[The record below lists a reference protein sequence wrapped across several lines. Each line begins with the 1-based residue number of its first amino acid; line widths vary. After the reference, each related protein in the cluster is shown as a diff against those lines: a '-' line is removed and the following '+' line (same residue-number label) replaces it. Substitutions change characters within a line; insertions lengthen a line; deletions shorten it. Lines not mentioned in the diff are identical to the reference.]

1 MNMRPILMGPTACSI
16 SSSPES
22 EQSRVGTE
30 RWCVTSRLGV
40 DPIDDGRYGAVAL
53 FLERAQG
60 IQPTLQLDSSTAPL
74 ITEICR
80 RLDGLPLA
88 LELAAARLKLLPLE
102 ALLERLEHRL
112 AILTDGPRDLPARQ
126 QTLRNT
132 LAWSYSL
139 LPLEEQRLFRVLAVF
154 TGGCTLEAVEH
165 VSQALG

>member
-1 MNMRPILMGPTACSI
+1 MT
-16 SSSPES
+16 
-22 EQSRVGTE
+22 
-30 RWCVTSRLGV
+30 
-40 DPIDDGRYGAVAL
+40 L
-53 FLERAQG
+53 FLERAQEV
-60 IQPTLQLDSSTAPL
+60 QPTLQLDSSTAPL

-139 LPLEEQRLFRVLAVF
+139 LPV
-154 TGGCTLEAVEH
+154 TLSMSDGKKNEAFVRI
-165 VSQALG
+165 VDVRCQSP